1 MSIQSIHLWPFPP
14 PQSCLSSLVLAFYKT
29 IPTPKKIYNLS
40 KGHLLAVGSFNMC
53 LCTHPPTF
61 RSLHTIDIL
70 EFPVLPLLLGAT
82 EYRQHPPPYLIL
94 EVDAEPRRVFWRPK
108 SKEAA

>member
-1 MSIQSIHLWPFPP
+1 
-14 PQSCLSSLVLAFYKT
+14 
-29 IPTPKKIYNLS
+29 
-40 KGHLLAVGSFNMC
+40 
-53 LCTHPPTF
+53 
-61 RSLHTIDIL
+61 
-70 EFPVLPLLLGAT
+70 LLLGAT